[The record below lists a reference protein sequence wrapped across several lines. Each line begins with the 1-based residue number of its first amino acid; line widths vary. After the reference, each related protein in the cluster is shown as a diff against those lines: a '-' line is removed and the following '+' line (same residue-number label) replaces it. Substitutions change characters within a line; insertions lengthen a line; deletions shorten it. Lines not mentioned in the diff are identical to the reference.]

1 MAGFLAVMSTTDPT
15 ADLGR
20 EEWLQACIV
29 DDNQQFGHLLNQNAP
44 DVLLLV
50 GLSANC
56 RQLLDTFRVSVPW
69 GYAVA
74 LLDEQEFG
82 RLSKLSELDEV
93 WPLDDKSRVHE
104 RMRVLQRLA
113 EQNRAWQALTPEVA
127 AQAAYS
133 NRLTLLSGKR
143 LLSPSRA
150 ADQLLVPH
158 DYVAAASSLSGQVA
172 GHGFAGV
179 PLNVL
184 GVEFPWGVASATGVP
199 QVAEWPGG
207 YGVSRADR
215 SRYSPSEA
223 ERLMAECV
231 SLEYE
236 LQVERMHAV
245 ILKLETEHLSAQ
257 ISHHGKLAVAG
268 ELAAGIAHEIRNP
281 LAAVRGFIQLLRQRL
296 TQAAMST
303 EIRYADYI
311 LDEIDR
317 ANQILNDFLAMT
329 KPTKEQKR
337 LVNLNELLTDL
348 IQLVKHQAVLKGI
361 DLIVDLDH
369 EVIPIWAKSEA
380 LKQVFLNL
388 FSNALQAT
396 PEGGTITLVSS
407 LDSEQVRVDMHDT
420 GEGIPPDQTQ
430 RIFEPFYTT
439 KPGGTGLGLAICREI
454 LTEHGGTIG
463 AKSVL
468 GSGST
473 FSVCLPRSARWA

>member
-1 MAGFLAVMSTTDPT
+1 MAVMSTTHLAGEID
-15 ADLGR
+15 G
-20 EEWLQACIV
+20 EEWLQACTAN
-29 DDNQQFGHLLNQNAP
+29 DNQQFGRLLNQNAP

-56 RQLLDTFRVSVPW
+56 RQLLDTFRTSIPW

-74 LLDEQEFG
+74 LLDERELG
-82 RLSKLSELDEV
+82 RSGSLAEVDEV
-93 WPLDDKSRVHE
+93 WPLEDRKHVHD

-113 EQNRAWQALTPEVA
+113 EQNRAWQALAPEVA
-127 AQAAYS
+127 AHAAYS
-133 NRLTLLSGKR
+133 NRLTLLAGQR
-143 LLSPSRA
+143 LLSPARA
-150 ADQLLVPH
+150 AHQLLIPH
-158 DYVAAASSLSGQVA
+158 DQVAAASVVSRRSLGQGYA
-172 GHGFAGV
+172 DV

-184 GVEFPWGVASATGVP
+184 GVKFPWGLVSKQGMS

-207 YGVSRADR
+207 YGVSRAER
-215 SRYSPSEA
+215 SRYSATEA

-236 LQVERMHAV
+236 LQVERMQGV

-257 ISHHGKLAVAG
+257 VSHHGKLAVAG

-296 TQAAMST
+296 TKAQMAT

-329 KPTKEQKR
+329 KPAKEQKR

-348 IQLVKHQAVLKGI
+348 VQLVKHQAVLKGVN
-361 DLIVDLDH
+361 LIVDLDH
-369 EVIPIWAKSEA
+369 EVVPIWAKSEA

-439 KPGGTGLGLAICREI
+439 KSGGTGLGLAICREI
-454 LTEHGGTIG
+454 LTEHGGTIV

-473 FSVCLPRSARWA
+473 FSVCLPCSARWA